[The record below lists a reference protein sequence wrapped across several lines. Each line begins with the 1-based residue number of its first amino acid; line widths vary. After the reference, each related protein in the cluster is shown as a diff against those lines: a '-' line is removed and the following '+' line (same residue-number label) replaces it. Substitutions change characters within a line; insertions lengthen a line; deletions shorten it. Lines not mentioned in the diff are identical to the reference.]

1 MEVVENCINDHTLFF
16 QQLAAAAIKAN
27 MLAAKAVL
35 AEAASGGDEPP
46 AIPCVPKIEGA
57 TPAMPGIA
65 PSIIPE
71 TPKAAKAAKTPKK
84 APKSKSKE
92 GAGPSEPKEPPVIP
106 LELREWEETPRTPFK
121 PEIKRKTKKQLALE
135 AAEAAKE
142 AEAEEVVPTEADEAL
157 QGDLQG
163 YALDLLETNPSW
175 EKRTV
180 IQVLADGS
188 TFSTL
193 FFHMRHAR
201 HGGPKLTQT
210 LIVY

>member
-1 MEVVENCINDHTLFF
+1 MTIPCLF

-57 TPAMPGIA
+57 APAMPGIA

-71 TPKAAKAAKTPKK
+71 TPKAAKATKTPKK

-121 PEIKRKTKKQLALE
+121 PEIKRKTKKQLAIE
-135 AAEAAKE
+135 AAEAAIGGGCFKRRNSSS
-142 AEAEEVVPTEADEAL
+142 TCL
-157 QGDLQG
+157 
-163 YALDLLETNPSW
+163 PSSVG
-175 EKRTV
+175 RR
-180 IQVLADGS
+180 A
-188 TFSTL
+188 
-193 FFHMRHAR
+193 AA
-201 HGGPKLTQT
+201 
-210 LIVY
+210 